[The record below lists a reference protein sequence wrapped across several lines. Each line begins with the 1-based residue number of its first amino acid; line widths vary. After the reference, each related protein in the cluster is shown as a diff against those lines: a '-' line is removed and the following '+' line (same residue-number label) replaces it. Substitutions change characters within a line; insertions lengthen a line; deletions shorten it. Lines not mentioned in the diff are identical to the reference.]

1 MNKYETFLLSLSILM
16 PLAAGVIRFR
26 KLPASYYPLIYLLF
40 IGTANEFIS
49 YIFFYNSSNAVPVNI
64 YFLLEFLLFS
74 WQFRC
79 WKNIL
84 RKDKWYYALLIIMV
98 MLWISENVVLGRIV
112 VFSPVFQ
119 VSYALVLVLLAVN
132 QLNWLVVN
140 EKGNIIGNA
149 RFIICIAVIIYFS
162 YKVLTEI
169 FYHYAPSNLMKSN
182 IFDVQSYCN
191 VGYNVLLT
199 IAILC
204 IPTKSSCI
212 RLSR

>member
-1 MNKYETFLLSLSILM
+1 M
-16 PLAAGVIRFR
+16 PLIAGVIRFR
-26 KLPASYYPLIYLLF
+26 KLPVSYYPLIYLLF
-40 IGTANEFIS
+40 IGTVNEFVS

-74 WQFRC
+74 WQFRS

-84 RKDKWYYALLIIMV
+84 TKNKWYHALLIIMV
-98 MLWISENVVLGRIV
+98 LLWIFENVVLGRII
-112 VFSPVFQ
+112 VFSPIFQ
-119 VSYALVLVLLAVN
+119 VSYSLVLVLLAVN

-140 EKGNIIGNA
+140 EQGNIIADA

-169 FYHYAPSNLMKSN
+169 FYHYAPSNLMKNN

-204 IPTKSSCI
+204 IPTKSNFI